1 MSEKDEVQ
9 AELNTGEQQVETE
22 QPEAQNLDVEVSEA
36 EAVSETVAED
46 AANEGNEGENTEAA
60 QQAQAEREKA
70 IQAYQQALIER
81 NGELYKATIF
91 INILWLALLTKSHL
105 VQNKLADYFKRKK
118 SDDQKDEIAKD
129 NASELGTY
137 TNVIV

>member
-9 AELNTGEQQVETE
+9 AELNTGEVETE
-22 QPEAQNLDVEVSEA
+22 QPEAQNVDVEVSEA
-36 EAVSETVAED
+36 EPVAEG
-46 AANEGNEGENTEAA
+46 AASEGAEGENTEAA

-137 TNVIV
+137 ANVIVYES

>member
-91 INILWLALLTKSHL
+91 INIL
-105 VQNKLADYFKRKK
+105 
-118 SDDQKDEIAKD
+118 
-129 NASELGTY
+129 
-137 TNVIV
+137 

>member
-9 AELNTGEQQVETE
+9 AELNTGEVETE
-22 QPEAQNLDVEVSEA
+22 QPEAQNVDVEVSEA
-36 EAVSETVAED
+36 EAVAED
-46 AANEGNEGENTEAA
+46 AANEGAEGENTEAA

-137 TNVIV
+137 TNVRL